1 MLATLEAVRTAF
13 RIYLAS
19 LRLAT
24 ALIVCSAALIV
35 AYQWLSLVPH
45 APYIEIADTLE
56 SVDRSDSSTLFRT
69 ATFTLV
75 MLVIYTLLIA
85 RAMKPSIL
93 VQVMP
98 DRVRQ
103 ALDAL
108 TEGLLVLDER
118 ENILLA
124 NESFTQTVGLPAKEL
139 LGRNAATLPWVT
151 DEPAS
156 ADDFPWRRARV
167 ANRPQS
173 NQMMRYRGRDD
184 VQRIFSINSAPI
196 LSSAGGN
203 RGTLVTLRDVTQLE
217 GNRSELEAM
226 LAMIKESRDE
236 ISQKNRELQILATQD
251 ALTGCFNRRAFF
263 ERFDA
268 AFASARANQLP
279 LACLMV
285 DNDHFKSV
293 NDTFGHPVG
302 DEVLRRVGE
311 ILRHLHHPPMA
322 ACRFGGEEF
331 CILLPGLSLAQARDA
346 AETIRREVA
355 AIRLPGLPSLRLSVS
370 IGVSDLSFH
379 ATEPQAL
386 INQADAC
393 LYAAKRAGRNC
404 VVVYDPAVIRM
415 PRQGSKT
422 RKKLTVAAP
431 TTMPADVISASAP
444 AVKSLVSAL
453 AFRDADT
460 AQHSRRVADHCLRM
474 AAGLLPAHEQAV
486 LEVAALLHDI
496 GKIGVPDHILLK
508 PESLTSDEW
517 ALMSLHDQ
525 IGVEIVEN
533 LFDSPELLSIIRYHH
548 CFFGGQSRTASCPVG
563 EAIPLSARI
572 LAVADSYDAMVA
584 DRVYRKGR
592 SHDAAVEEL
601 RRCCHS
607 QFDPA
612 LVERFV
618 QTYEPNLP
626 VWNTPPVCSVQV
638 QTVHFGKQVDRL
650 AAAIA
655 SQDCSSLRELT
666 GRVRK
671 IARAQH
677 RDDIVDLAE
686 RLETRAADETE
697 SWTEV
702 LQESQQLMRLC
713 RDAQTELVG
722 SG

>member
-1 MLATLEAVRTAF
+1 MRAFLQAVSS
-13 RIYLAS
+13 AS
-19 LRLAT
+19 RVYIASFRLAVALVFCGG
-24 ALIVCSAALIV
+24 ALIL

-45 APYIEIADTLE
+45 PPYLIVSDMFEGVDQSHAPRFY
-56 SVDRSDSSTLFRT
+56 RT
-69 ATFTLV
+69 GTFI
-75 MLVIYTLLIA
+75 LVILGLYTLLIA
-85 RAMKPSIL
+85 RAMKPYML

-118 ENILLA
+118 GNIVLA
-124 NESFTQTVGLPAKEL
+124 NHSFTQTVGLSAEAL
-139 LGRNAATLPWVT
+139 VGRNAAALPWVT
-151 DEPAS
+151 DEPAL
-156 ADDFPWRRARV
+156 ADDFPWSRARD

-173 NQMMRYRGRDD
+173 NQMMRYRVSDHI
-184 VQRIFSINSAPI
+184 QRIFSINSAPI

-226 LAMIKESRDE
+226 LAMIKENRDE
-236 ISQKNRELQILATQD
+236 ISQKNRELEVLATQD
-251 ALTGCFNRRAFF
+251 ALTGCYNRRAFF
-263 ERFDA
+263 ERFEQAFLA
-268 AFASARANQLP
+268 ARTNRSP

-293 NDTFGHPVG
+293 NDTYGHHIG

-311 ILRHLHHPPMA
+311 ILTRLHGPPLA

-331 CILLPGLSLAQARDA
+331 CILLPGYNLGQARGA
-346 AETIRREVA
+346 AEAIRREVA
-355 AIRLPGLPSLRLSVS
+355 EICLPGLPSLRLSVS
-370 IGVSDLSFH
+370 IGVADLTFG

-404 VVVYDPAVIRM
+404 IVVYDPAVNRT

-422 RKKLTVAAP
+422 RKRLNLTP
-431 TTMPADVISASAP
+431 MSSPPAEVISARSP
-444 AVKSLVSAL
+444 AVKSLISAL

-474 AAGLLPAHEQAV
+474 AAGLLNANQQAI

-508 PESLTSDEW
+508 PESLTEDEW
-517 ALMSLHDQ
+517 KLMALHDQ

-533 LFDSPELLSIIRYHH
+533 LFDSPELLAIIRFHH

-563 EAIPLSARI
+563 EAIPLAARL
-572 LAVADSYDAMVA
+572 LAIADSYDAMVA

-592 SHDAAVEEL
+592 SHEAAIEEL
-601 RRCCHS
+601 RRCCNT

-618 QTYEPNLP
+618 QTYQPREQTGNAAIY
-626 VWNTPPVCSVQV
+626 TAHV
-638 QTVHFGKQVDRL
+638 QTVDFSKQIDRL
-650 AAAIA
+650 EAAIA
-655 SQDCSSLRELT
+655 SRDSSSVKELT
-666 GRVRK
+666 GRVRT
-671 IARAQH
+671 IARAQNLTP
-677 RDDIVDLAE
+677 IVRLAD
-686 RLETRAADETE
+686 RLATRAVGETE
-697 SWTEV
+697 GLREV
-702 LQESQQLMRLC
+702 LQDSHELLRLC
-713 RDAQTELVG
+713 RDAQSSLVNQC
-722 SG
+722 